1 MADEANQAI
10 LVQQGQPVLLEVPER
25 LDLKD
30 YQEVLAVVV
39 RLAREEKEAKL
50 VRLDQPEVLAYLE

>member
-1 MADEANQAI
+1 LADEANQAI